1 MVPPKDGAAG
11 AERRE
16 VRHDV
21 RRDVVRAQTVDDD
34 QQVTMGRCERCRE
47 QDRHGRERTNRSH
60 PSTSLA
66 SRLCHGRQVTLF
78 VRHFSHSPSASRREG
93 SRVHS
98 SPVSREDAL
107 ALVRRLLTAARGR
120 DLAVVRDC
128 YAEDAVA
135 ESPAF
140 GEIRGRDRIV
150 DSWGTLFSSF
160 SDISVD
166 ISTVLVDG
174 DRVAVLGNLT
184 TSDLP
189 SWFGR
194 QPLDI
199 PISYRIVLL
208 FTIADG
214 RVVRDQ
220 RIYDS
225 AGLLERLEKLRIDQ
239 ELRTAAEVQRALQ
252 TRTASAGPFYEAAG
266 NSLPCRAIGGDFFDF
281 IDLPSGDLGI
291 VIGDVAGKGPA
302 AALLAAM
309 IQGMLECDGRS
320 ESPAAALAR
329 INRRL
334 IARDFGAR
342 FATLVYAVLSP
353 DGRLAYCNAGH
364 NPPTILD
371 GERSLPPSLEL
382 RTRPSQAGGRQT
394 NEIRRLTTGGPILG
408 SFTSAA
414 FDEDVVQ
421 LASGDA
427 LVMFTDGVI
436 EARNTDDDEFGEE
449 RLLNSLV
456 EHRGATPERLL
467 GCVFDAVRTFGGR
480 EEQRDDI
487 TVTVTRFK

>member
-1 MVPPKDGAAG
+1 M
-11 AERRE
+11 
-16 VRHDV
+16 
-21 RRDVVRAQTVDDD
+21 
-34 QQVTMGRCERCRE
+34 
-47 QDRHGRERTNRSH
+47 
-60 PSTSLA
+60 
-66 SRLCHGRQVTLF
+66 
-78 VRHFSHSPSASRREG
+78 
-93 SRVHS
+93 
-98 SPVSREDAL
+98 SRENAL

-120 DLAVVRDC
+120 DLAEVREC

-140 GEIRGRDRIV
+140 GEIRGREHIV

-174 DRVAVLGNLT
+174 DRVAVLGTLT

-189 SWFGR
+189 IWFGR
-194 QPLDI
+194 QSLDV

-225 AGLLERLEKLRIDQ
+225 AGVLDRLEKLRIDR

-291 VIGDVAGKGPA
+291 VIADVAGKGPA

-309 IQGMLECDGRS
+309 IQGMLESDIHS
-320 ESPAAALAR
+320 ESPAAALTR

-334 IARDFGAR
+334 VARDFGAR
-342 FATLVYAVLSP
+342 FATLVYAVLSR
-353 DGRLAYCNAGH
+353 DGRLVYCNAGH
-364 NPPTILD
+364 NPPVILD
-371 GERSLPPSLEL
+371 GGARLPPSDV
-382 RTRPSQAGGRQT
+382 
-394 NEIRRLTTGGPILG
+394 RRLTIGGPIVG
-408 SFTSAA
+408 SFSGAS
-414 FDEDVVQ
+414 FEEDVVQ
-421 LASGDA
+421 LARGDA

-436 EARNTDDDEFGEE
+436 EARNADDDEFGEDS
-449 RLLNSLV
+449 LLNVLV
-456 EHRGATPERLL
+456 AHQAASPGQLL
-467 GCVFDAVRTFGGR
+467 RCIFDAVRAFGGR

-487 TVTVTRFK
+487 TVTVTRYK

>member
-1 MVPPKDGAAG
+1 M
-11 AERRE
+11 
-16 VRHDV
+16 
-21 RRDVVRAQTVDDD
+21 
-34 QQVTMGRCERCRE
+34 
-47 QDRHGRERTNRSH
+47 
-60 PSTSLA
+60 
-66 SRLCHGRQVTLF
+66 
-78 VRHFSHSPSASRREG
+78 
-93 SRVHS
+93 
-98 SPVSREDAL
+98 SREAAL
-107 ALVRRLLTAARGR
+107 ALVRRLLTAARRR
-120 DLAVVRDC
+120 DLADVREC

-140 GEIRGRDRIV
+140 GEIHGRDRIV

-174 DRVAVLGNLT
+174 DRVAVLGTLT

-189 SWFGR
+189 MWFGR
-194 QPLDI
+194 QSLDV

-225 AGLLERLEKLRIDQ
+225 AGLLDRLEKLRIDR

-252 TRTASAGPFYEAAG
+252 TRTASSGPFYEAAG

-309 IQGMLECDGRS
+309 IQGMLESDVS
-320 ESPAAALAR
+320 AESPAAALTR

-342 FATLVYAVLSP
+342 FSTLVYAVLSR
-353 DGRLAYCNAGH
+353 DGRLVYSNAGH
-364 NPPTILD
+364 NPPVILD
-371 GERSLPPSLEL
+371 GVQPL
-382 RTRPSQAGGRQT
+382 RRTSKSEGGRFQPSDF
-394 NEIRRLTTGGPILG
+394 RRLTTGGPILG
-408 SFTSAA
+408 TFSRAS
-414 FDEDVVQ
+414 FDEDVIE
-421 LASGDA
+421 LARGDSI
-427 LVMFTDGVI
+427 VMFTDGVI
-436 EARNTDDDEFGEE
+436 EARNADDDELGEG
-449 RLLNSLV
+449 RLLNVLV
-456 EHRGATPERLL
+456 AHEAAAPATLL
-467 GCVFDAVRTFGGR
+467 GGIFDAVRAFGGR
-480 EEQRDDI
+480 EDQRDDI
-487 TVTVTRFK
+487 TVTVTRYK